1 MTTLAR
7 DTGDL
12 SRKAASVVPWIAGAT
27 VLLYA
32 MGYVDGSVHAA
43 AFVGDNG
50 AAMNYVHEFF
60 HHARH
65 VALMCH

>member
-7 DTGDL
+7 DTNEMA
-12 SRKAASVVPWIAGAT
+12 RKALGVVPWMAGAT

-43 AFVGDNG
+43 AFVGDSG
-50 AAMNYVHEFF
+50 AVMNYVHEFF
-60 HHARH
+60 HHGRH